1 MSEPERPD
9 EAGTVEPDRCVHP
22 SMGVEEEFLLVD
34 PSTGHPLTCNLA
46 VVEAAEKL
54 GVRLQLEFTQCQV
67 ETTSQVCWHTHE
79 LRTQLAEMRSAA
91 ADAAAQC
98 GARLLA
104 VGVPVLGSA
113 VLPITDIRRYRTI
126 ASRFGYLAWTR
137 GVCAGHVH
145 VGVPDRET
153 AVQVGN
159 YLRPWLPALLALT
172 ANSPIHR
179 GVDTGFASWRSIML
193 SRWPCSGPPPWFAS
207 VEHFDAV
214 VEEMVECG
222 VILDEGMINW
232 DVRPSAHLPTV
243 EVRVSDV
250 PATVDETV
258 LLATV
263 VRALVMTALGSIT
276 RGGCAPR
283 ITAEALQAGYTMAA
297 REGLTGHGIDLTSDL
312 VVPAPDLLGLLVC
325 HVRSALEELGEYRAA
340 VAMLT
345 EVLRCG
351 NGASRQRRALRK
363 RNHVS
368 DVIATAAQSTLLV
381 GGAALSGGA
390 GVFLR
395 RYGGQPESCGESMTA
410 LRPTDRPW
418 PSHLCPVRRWT
429 RRPSVVVCRM
439 SAGPMDS
446 HATDQCMTSTPAA
459 AENSFATPIG
469 IVKSRPRNEIWVAS
483 ALTRTTIS
491 RTSSPRGSDAHS
503 CPCLRNPRACGGG
516 RTGRCSCPA
525 AEESLVWG
533 GRRWGLRSPAA
544 VVSSSGGVKDSWAS
558 ARPYGTI
565 EVSSRR
571 FEIHVY
577 DPERTELEVSGV
589 EDEALPT
596 WWACSRR

>member
-1 MSEPERPD
+1 MSGSDRVD
-9 EAGTVEPDRCVHP
+9 AAGTVEPDGWVHP

-34 PSTGHPLTCNLA
+34 PSTGHPLPCSLA

-67 ETTSQVCWHTHE
+67 ETTSPVCWHTHE
-79 LRTQLAEMRSAA
+79 LRTGLAEMRSAA

-113 VLPITDIRRYRTI
+113 VLPITDIRRFRTI
-126 ASRFGYLAWTR
+126 ASRFGYLAGTR

-193 SRWPCSGPPPWFAS
+193 SRWPCSGPPPWFTS
-207 VEHFDAV
+207 VEHYDAV

-263 VRALVMTALGSIT
+263 VRALVMTALRSLSG
-276 RGGCAPR
+276 GGCAPK
-283 ITAEALQAGYTMAA
+283 ITAEALQAGYAMAA

-345 EVLRCG
+345 EVVGCG
-351 NGASRQRRALRK
+351 NGASRQRRALRI

-368 DVIATAAQSTLLV
+368 DVIAMAAQSTLLV
-381 GGAALSGGA
+381 GRAALSGGA
-390 GVFLR
+390 DVFSPPIR
-395 RYGGQPESCGESMTA
+395 RDSPRVAVKYELPRG
-410 LRPTDRPW
+410 RPTEPG
-418 PSHLCPVRRWT
+418 L
-429 RRPSVVVCRM
+429 
-439 SAGPMDS
+439 
-446 HATDQCMTSTPAA
+446 
-459 AENSFATPIG
+459 
-469 IVKSRPRNEIWVAS
+469 
-483 ALTRTTIS
+483 
-491 RTSSPRGSDAHS
+491 RTS
-503 CPCLRNPRACGGG
+503 
-516 RTGRCSCPA
+516 
-525 AEESLVWG
+525 
-533 GRRWGLRSPAA
+533 
-544 VVSSSGGVKDSWAS
+544 
-558 ARPYGTI
+558 AR
-565 EVSSRR
+565 
-571 FEIHVY
+571 
-577 DPERTELEVSGV
+577 
-589 EDEALPT
+589 
-596 WWACSRR
+596 

>member
-1 MSEPERPD
+1 MRNRSYAISAITEHAPCLTGLPSRQVGEDPTCQGPTESTRPAPSSLTGGSTCRWGSRRSFCSLIRRLD
-9 EAGTVEPDRCVHP
+9 TPSRAASRLSRRLKSLVSGFNWSSPSARSRPHRRCAGTR
-22 SMGVEEEFLLVD
+22 
-34 PSTGHPLTCNLA
+34 
-46 VVEAAEKL
+46 
-54 GVRLQLEFTQCQV
+54 
-67 ETTSQVCWHTHE
+67 HE
-79 LRTQLAEMRSAA
+79 LRTGLAEMRSAA

-113 VLPITDIRRYRTI
+113 VLPITDIRRFRTI
-126 ASRFGYLAWTR
+126 ASRFGYLAGTR

-207 VEHFDAV
+207 VEHYDAV

-263 VRALVMTALGSIT
+263 VRALVMTALRSIS
-276 RGGCAPR
+276 RGGCAPK
-283 ITAEALQAGYTMAA
+283 ITAEALQAGYSMAA

-345 EVLRCG
+345 EVVRCG
-351 NGASRQRRALRK
+351 NGASRQRRALRI

-368 DVIATAAQSTLLV
+368 DVTAMAAQSTLLV
-381 GGAALSGGA
+381 GRAALSSGA
-390 GVFLR
+390 DVFS
-395 RYGGQPESCGESMTA
+395 P
-410 LRPTDRPW
+410 
-418 PSHLCPVRRWT
+418 
-429 RRPSVVVCRM
+429 
-439 SAGPMDS
+439 
-446 HATDQCMTSTPAA
+446 
-459 AENSFATPIG
+459 PI
-469 IVKSRPRNEIWVAS
+469 PRD
-483 ALTRTTIS
+483 
-491 RTSSPRGSDAHS
+491 SPRVAVK
-503 CPCLRNPRACGGG
+503 N
-516 RTGRCSCPA
+516 
-525 AEESLVWG
+525 
-533 GRRWGLRSPAA
+533 GLP
-544 VVSSSGGVKDSWAS
+544 
-558 ARPYGTI
+558 
-565 EVSSRR
+565 
-571 FEIHVY
+571 
-577 DPERTELEVSGV
+577 
-589 EDEALPT
+589 
-596 WWACSRR
+596 

>member
-1 MSEPERPD
+1 MSEPGPPD
-9 EAGTVEPDRCVHP
+9 EAPSTVEPDRCVHP

-79 LRTQLAEMRSAA
+79 LRTQLAEMRWGRRCCRAVRRSVAGGGRA
-91 ADAAAQC
+91 
-98 GARLLA
+98 GARFRRVA
-104 VGVPVLGSA
+104 DHRHSSVP
-113 VLPITDIRRYRTI
+113 PI

-153 AVQVGN
+153 GVQVGN

-207 VEHFDAV
+207 VEHYDAV

-222 VILDEGMINW
+222 FILDEGMINW

-263 VRALVMTALGSIT
+263 VRALVMTALRSIT
-276 RGGCAPR
+276 RGGCAPK
-283 ITAEALQAGYTMAA
+283 IAAEALQAGYAMAA

-340 VAMLT
+340 VAMLS
-345 EVLRCG
+345 EVVRCG

-363 RNHVS
+363 RNHMS
-368 DVIATAAQSTLLV
+368 DVTAMAAQST
-381 GGAALSGGA
+381 SRSA
-390 GVFLR
+390 GPPHRAVPTSCLR
-395 RYGGQPESCGESMTA
+395 RYCGTARES
-410 LRPTDRPW
+410 
-418 PSHLCPVRRWT
+418 
-429 RRPSVVVCRM
+429 
-439 SAGPMDS
+439 
-446 HATDQCMTSTPAA
+446 Q
-459 AENSFATPIG
+459 
-469 IVKSRPRNEIWVAS
+469 
-483 ALTRTTIS
+483 
-491 RTSSPRGSDAHS
+491 
-503 CPCLRNPRACGGG
+503 
-516 RTGRCSCPA
+516 
-525 AEESLVWG
+525 
-533 GRRWGLRSPAA
+533 
-544 VVSSSGGVKDSWAS
+544 
-558 ARPYGTI
+558 
-565 EVSSRR
+565 
-571 FEIHVY
+571 
-577 DPERTELEVSGV
+577 
-589 EDEALPT
+589 
-596 WWACSRR
+596 

>member
-1 MSEPERPD
+1 MSGPDRVD
-9 EAGTVEPDRCVHP
+9 EAGTVEPDGWVHL

-34 PSTGHPLTCNLA
+34 PSTGHPLMCNLA

-67 ETTSQVCWHTHE
+67 ETTSPVCWHTHE
-79 LRTQLAEMRSAA
+79 LRTGLAEMRSAA

-113 VLPITDIRRYRTI
+113 VLPITDIRRFRTI
-126 ASRFGYLAWTR
+126 ASRFEYLAGTR

-207 VEHFDAV
+207 VEHYDAV

-263 VRALVMTALGSIT
+263 VRALVMTALRSIS
-276 RGGCAPR
+276 RGGCAPK
-283 ITAEALQAGYTMAA
+283 ITAEALQAGYSMAA

-351 NGASRQRRALRK
+351 NGASRQRRALRI

-368 DVIATAAQSTLLV
+368 DVTAMAAQSTLQV
-381 GGAALSGGA
+381 GRAALSERC
-390 GVFLR
+390 R
-395 RYGGQPESCGESMTA
+395 RLFSADTAGQPESWGEEWTA
-410 LRPTDRPW
+410 LRPTDRAW
-418 PSHLCPVRRWT
+418 PSDLCPVRRWT
-429 RRPSVVVCRM
+429 RRPSVGVCRM
-439 SAGPMDS
+439 SAGSDG
-446 HATDQCMTSTPAA
+446 
-459 AENSFATPIG
+459 FA
-469 IVKSRPRNEIWVAS
+469 R
-483 ALTRTTIS
+483 
-491 RTSSPRGSDAHS
+491 H
-503 CPCLRNPRACGGG
+503 
-516 RTGRCSCPA
+516 
-525 AEESLVWG
+525 
-533 GRRWGLRSPAA
+533 RSVP
-544 VVSSSGGVKDSWAS
+544 
-558 ARPYGTI
+558 
-565 EVSSRR
+565 
-571 FEIHVY
+571 
-577 DPERTELEVSGV
+577 
-589 EDEALPT
+589 
-596 WWACSRR
+596 

>member
-1 MSEPERPD
+1 MPDRLAVATGGRRSNMSGSDRVD
-9 EAGTVEPDRCVHP
+9 AAGTGEPDGWVHP

-34 PSTGHPLTCNLA
+34 PSTGHPLPCSLA

-67 ETTSQVCWHTHE
+67 ETTSPVCWHTHE
-79 LRTQLAEMRSAA
+79 LRTGLAEMRSAA

-113 VLPITDIRRYRTI
+113 VLPITDIRRFRTI
-126 ASRFGYLAWTR
+126 ASRFGYLARTR

-207 VEHFDAV
+207 VEHYDAV

-263 VRALVMTALGSIT
+263 VRALVMTALRSISG
-276 RGGCAPR
+276 GGCAPK
-283 ITAEALQAGYTMAA
+283 ITAEALRAGYSMAA

-345 EVLRCG
+345 EVVGCG
-351 NGASRQRRALRK
+351 NGASRQRRALRI

-368 DVIATAAQSTLLV
+368 DVIAMAAQSTLLV
-381 GGAALSGGA
+381 GRAAPSSGAD
-390 GVFLR
+390 VFSLPIPR
-395 RYGGQPESCGESMTA
+395 
-410 LRPTDRPW
+410 
-418 PSHLCPVRRWT
+418 
-429 RRPSVVVCRM
+429 
-439 SAGPMDS
+439 DS
-446 HATDQCMTSTPAA
+446 PRVA
-459 AENSFATPIG
+459 
-469 IVKSRPRNEIWVAS
+469 VKS
-483 ALTRTTIS
+483 
-491 RTSSPRGSDAHS
+491 
-503 CPCLRNPRACGGG
+503 
-516 RTGRCSCPA
+516 
-525 AEESLVWG
+525 
-533 GRRWGLRSPAA
+533 GLP
-544 VVSSSGGVKDSWAS
+544 
-558 ARPYGTI
+558 
-565 EVSSRR
+565 
-571 FEIHVY
+571 
-577 DPERTELEVSGV
+577 
-589 EDEALPT
+589 
-596 WWACSRR
+596 

>member
-1 MSEPERPD
+1 MSGPD
-9 EAGTVEPDRCVHP
+9 RADAAGTVEPDRCVHP

-67 ETTSQVCWHTHE
+67 ETTSPVCWHTHE
-79 LRTQLAEMRSAA
+79 LRTGLAEMRSAA

-113 VLPITDIRRYRTI
+113 VLPITDIRRFRTI
-126 ASRFGYLAWTR
+126 ASRFGYLAGTR

-207 VEHFDAV
+207 VEHYDAV

-263 VRALVMTALGSIT
+263 VRALVMRRCGPSPGAG
-276 RGGCAPR
+276 APR
-283 ITAEALQAGYTMAA
+283 KST
-297 REGLTGHGIDLTSDL
+297 R
-312 VVPAPDLLGLLVC
+312 
-325 HVRSALEELGEYRAA
+325 R
-340 VAMLT
+340 
-345 EVLRCG
+345 RC
-351 NGASRQRRALRK
+351 RRG
-363 RNHVS
+363 
-368 DVIATAAQSTLLV
+368 T
-381 GGAALSGGA
+381 
-390 GVFLR
+390 
-395 RYGGQPESCGESMTA
+395 
-410 LRPTDRPW
+410 PW
-418 PSHLCPVRRWT
+418 P
-429 RRPSVVVCRM
+429 
-439 SAGPMDS
+439 
-446 HATDQCMTSTPAA
+446 PA
-459 AENSFATPIG
+459 
-469 IVKSRPRNEIWVAS
+469 
-483 ALTRTTIS
+483 
-491 RTSSPRGSDAHS
+491 RG
-503 CPCLRNPRACGGG
+503 
-516 RTGRCSCPA
+516 
-525 AEESLVWG
+525 
-533 GRRWGLRSPAA
+533 
-544 VVSSSGGVKDSWAS
+544 
-558 ARPYGTI
+558 
-565 EVSSRR
+565 
-571 FEIHVY
+571 
-577 DPERTELEVSGV
+577 
-589 EDEALPT
+589 
-596 WWACSRR
+596 

>member
-1 MSEPERPD
+1 MSGSDRVD
-9 EAGTVEPDRCVHP
+9 AAGTVEPDGWVHP

-34 PSTGHPLTCNLA
+34 PSTGHPLPCSLP

-67 ETTSQVCWHTHE
+67 ETTSPVCWHTHE
-79 LRTQLAEMRSAA
+79 LRTGLAEMRSAA

-113 VLPITDIRRYRTI
+113 VLPITDIRRFRTI
-126 ASRFGYLAWTR
+126 ASRFGYLAGTR

-207 VEHFDAV
+207 VEHYDAV

-263 VRALVMTALGSIT
+263 VRALVMTALRSLSG
-276 RGGCAPR
+276 GGCAPK
-283 ITAEALQAGYTMAA
+283 ITAEALQAGYSMAA

-345 EVLRCG
+345 EVVGCG
-351 NGASRQRRALRK
+351 NGASRQRRALRIC
-363 RNHVS
+363 NHVS
-368 DVIATAAQSTLLV
+368 DVIAMAAQSTLLV
-381 GGAALSGGA
+381 GRAAVSSGVD
-390 GVFLR
+390 VFS
-395 RYGGQPESCGESMTA
+395 P
-410 LRPTDRPW
+410 
-418 PSHLCPVRRWT
+418 
-429 RRPSVVVCRM
+429 
-439 SAGPMDS
+439 
-446 HATDQCMTSTPAA
+446 
-459 AENSFATPIG
+459 PIW
-469 IVKSRPRNEIWVAS
+469 RD
-483 ALTRTTIS
+483 
-491 RTSSPRGSDAHS
+491 SPR
-503 CPCLRNPRACGGG
+503 
-516 RTGRCSCPA
+516 
-525 AEESLVWG
+525 V
-533 GRRWGLRSPAA
+533 A
-544 VVSSSGGVKDSWAS
+544 VKN
-558 ARPYGTI
+558 
-565 EVSSRR
+565 
-571 FEIHVY
+571 
-577 DPERTELEVSGV
+577 EL
-589 EDEALPT
+589 P
-596 WWACSRR
+596 